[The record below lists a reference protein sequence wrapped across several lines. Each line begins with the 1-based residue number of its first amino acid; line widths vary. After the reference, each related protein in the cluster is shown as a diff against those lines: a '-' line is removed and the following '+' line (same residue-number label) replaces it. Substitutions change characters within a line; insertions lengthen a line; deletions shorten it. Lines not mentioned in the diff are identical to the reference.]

1 MEKSQDAFRTIS
13 EVAIDLDT
21 PAHVLRFWES
31 RFPQIK
37 PVKRAG
43 GRRYYRPAD
52 VALLGG
58 IRHLLHNEGL
68 TIRGV
73 QKMLR
78 EQGVRRIASLSGQ
91 EVDPDFDAALALAEG
106 TRFDLSEPP
115 PPAEIVN
122 IQSWRPAATVQE
134 PPHQLPEVTALPAPP
149 SPDQP
154 SLPFDLFEQ
163 PKRQTPLILSAGDPV
178 WPSVEIATFEA
189 AQAEDLQMSGAE
201 FANQPPDADLTTTP
215 SAPIE
220 EDLSPQGAETVPE
233 VTLAAVGE
241 PAQTLP
247 ESPPVASTPPQDPN
261 LIWLPSRLRALSR
274 GALAGQADD
283 LRLLIDRLTNLRDRL
298 AKATSRNRI

>member
-122 IQSWRPAATVQE
+122 IHSWRPAATVQE

-149 SPDQP
+149 SSDQP

-163 PKRQTPLILSAGDPV
+163 PKRQTPLILGAGDPV
-178 WPSVEIATFEA
+178 WPSVEIASFEA
-189 AQAEDLQMSGAE
+189 AQAENLQMSETE
-201 FANQPPDADLTTTP
+201 FANQPSDSDLTAVP

-220 EDLSPQGAETVPE
+220 TNLSPQGAEAVPE
-233 VTLAAVGE
+233 VTVAAVEE
-241 PAQTLP
+241 PPQALP
-247 ESPPVASTPPQDPN
+247 ESPLAASAPPQDPD
-261 LIWLPSRLRALSR
+261 LIWLPSRLRALPR
-274 GALAGQADD
+274 GALAAQTDE
-283 LRLLIDRLTNLRDRL
+283 LRLLFDRLTSLRDRL